1 MEFVGDKSS
10 PKALQGHKN
19 SLSLEK
25 HCDLGG
31 KVSAD
36 TEEDTTV
43 EGIYMLISE
52 DQEEGLSEELQ
63 KIKQIAAELK
73 ETTDTV
79 SLLYF
84 TLLYFNGHLVCYDH
98 PCVASINF

>member
-10 PKALQGHKN
+10 PNALQGHKN

-31 KVSAD
+31 KASAD
-36 TEEDTTV
+36 TEVDTTV

-84 TLLYFNGHLVCYDH
+84 TLL
-98 PCVASINF
+98 